1 MNLYDLGQVPWLES
15 QLIYHAFPRLGM
27 EGLILLAPAE
37 PYVCIG
43 YHQDAEQEV
52 DLDYCRE
59 QGIPVFR
66 REVGGGAV
74 YLDGQQLFYQL
85 VIHKDNPLA
94 PRDKAEFYRQLL
106 APVVETYRGLGV
118 EVHYKP
124 VNDIVTGEGRKIS
137 GNGAADIGAYAILVG
152 NLIIDFDYET
162 MVRVLRVPDVKFRDK
177 VFKSLRENLTTLH
190 RELEQVPPWETMITR
205 LVRAFEAVLGP
216 LVPADLPMAVEEKV
230 AELTWVPKAMIQKA
244 ARLYALERPGYIRW
258 GNGTN
263 GIQFERQCG
272 DAYTIYIRR
281 TFWPTDFTTS
291 GTTTTAEDNGLV
303 GMDDLILYMALYYGM
318 RFYGHTDQAKTWYG
332 EAKQLLSEAI
342 KEDNRRDKDWELRP
356 GHYMPH
362 QSPVSLGEYWNNP
375 FVGLGRVSYL

>member
-118 EVHYKP
+118 EVQYKP

-190 RELEQVPPWETMITR
+190 RELEQVPPWETMIAR

-230 AELTWVPKAMIQKA
+230 AELTQ
-244 ARLYALERPGYIRW
+244 
-258 GNGTN
+258 TH
-263 GIQFERQCG
+263 
-272 DAYTIYIRR
+272 
-281 TFWPTDFTTS
+281 TT
-291 GTTTTAEDNGLV
+291 EEWL
-303 GMDDLILYMALYYGM
+303 
-318 RFYGHTDQAKTWYG
+318 
-332 EAKQLLSEAI
+332 
-342 KEDNRRDKDWELRP
+342 LRP
-356 GHYMPH
+356 GQRVRDSRRVKIAEGVEVAQRVHKAAGGLIRATVETQRGRIMAVGFSGDFFFYPAERLADLEQALIGAEAPEVQRAIEEFYRVHQIDSPGVSPH
-362 QSPVSLGEYWNNP
+362 DLAVALG
-375 FVGLGRVSYL
+375 VV